1 MITILGITLT
11 YETLAFFL
19 LFIASEVIGTNPKL
33 AENSV
38 AQLIVKLA
46 FYLKPLRK
54 EDNKLN
60 QIRDTLRQ

>member
-11 YETLAFFL
+11 YETAAFLL

-33 AENSV
+33 KENSV
-38 AQLIVKLA
+38 AQLILKSASLV
-46 FYLKPLRK
+46 KPLRK
-54 EDNKLN
+54 EDNKLK

>member
-19 LFIASEVIGTNPKL
+19 LFIASEVIGTNSKL